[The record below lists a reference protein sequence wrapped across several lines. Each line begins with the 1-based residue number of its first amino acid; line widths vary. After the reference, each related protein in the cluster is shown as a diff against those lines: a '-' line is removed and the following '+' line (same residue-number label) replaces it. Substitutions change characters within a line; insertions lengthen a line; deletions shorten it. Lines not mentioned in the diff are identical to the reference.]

1 MPDTIFRMQSLT
13 RLLTRT
19 AAVIAAIA
27 LVVYFVRAFDS
38 RRFPDLG
45 TEYRMHFDSE
55 FEASDEANTD
65 WDAFLRIE
73 DALAEELDRKIDP
86 DLRPDSLLDRYSE
99 NSLTNPNKFD
109 GDWNR
114 SFELTA
120 ATPTGIAVM
129 LHGLSDSPYSM
140 LSTAQSAVGAGYNV
154 IVPRMPGHGLAVGGM
169 LQARWEDWT
178 ATVRIAIRRA
188 MEIREPGQ
196 PLLIVGYSNGGLL
209 ALDYAL
215 RCRDDDELPCPDRI
229 ILLSPAI
236 AVSPAAIVTNL
247 HSAISWI
254 PYFEKFQWLSVLP
267 EIDPFKFTS
276 FPKRAAWEIYEFA
289 KRTNALLDDPNHTKL
304 LPPILTFQSLVDNTV
319 SSDAVV
325 SSLYRRLPPNGSEL
339 VIYDVNRNSTIV
351 HLMRKMP
358 DDPMDFF
365 ERSAP
370 LQYGVAILRNSSP
383 QNLKISATS
392 MAAGKSAFSNNETG
406 LEWPLGIYSLSH
418 IAIPF
423 PSIDPLYGDGKSAG
437 ASDAGIVLGA
447 IAPRGE
453 LGVLS
458 LSSDYFLRT
467 RYNPF
472 YSFQAR
478 YATDWLAAD
487 E

>member
-1 MPDTIFRMQSLT
+1 
-13 RLLTRT
+13 
-19 AAVIAAIA
+19 
-27 LVVYFVRAFDS
+27 
-38 RRFPDLG
+38 
-45 TEYRMHFDSE
+45 
-55 FEASDEANTD
+55 
-65 WDAFLRIE
+65 
-73 DALAEELDRKIDP
+73 
-86 DLRPDSLLDRYSE
+86 
-99 NSLTNPNKFD
+99 
-109 GDWNR
+109 
-114 SFELTA
+114 
-120 ATPTGIAVM
+120 
-129 LHGLSDSPYSM
+129 M

-154 IVPRMPGHGLAVGGM
+154 IVPRMPGHGFAVGGM

-215 RCRDDDELPCPDRI
+215 RCGDDDELPCPDRI

-236 AVSPAAIVTNL
+236 EVSPAAVVTNL
-247 HSAISWI
+247 HSAISWV
-254 PYFEKFQWLSVLP
+254 PYFEKFKWLSVLP

-276 FPKRAAWEIYEFA
+276 FPKRAAWEIYKFA
-289 KRTNALLDDPNHTKL
+289 KRTSALLDDPNRTKN

-325 SSLYRRLPPNGSEL
+325 SRLYRKLPPNGSEL

-365 ERSAP
+365 EMSAP
-370 LQYGVAILRNSSP
+370 LQYDVTILGNSSP
-383 QNLKISATS
+383 QTLKISATS
-392 MAAGKSAFSNNETG
+392 MAAGESSFSNSETG
-406 LEWPLGIYSLSH
+406 LEWPLGVYSLSH

-423 PSIDPLYGDGKSAG
+423 PSIDPLYGDGKSAS

-472 YSFQAR
+472 FSFHAR
-478 YATDWLAAD
+478 YATDWLLAD

>member
-1 MPDTIFRMQSLT
+1 MPDIIFGMQ
-13 RLLTRT
+13 RLSKFLSRL
-19 AAVIAAIA
+19 AAIFVA
-27 LVVYFVRAFDS
+27 IAFVIYVVRAFDA

-45 TEYRMHFDSE
+45 IEYRIHFDSE
-55 FEASDEANTD
+55 FDASDEADTD
-65 WDAFLRIE
+65 WNTFLEIE
-73 DALAEELDRKIDP
+73 DKLAAELDQKIDP

-99 NSLTNPNKFD
+99 SSLTNPNKFD

-114 SFELTA
+114 SFELSA
-120 ATPTGIAVM
+120 ANASGVAVM
-129 LHGLSDSPYSM
+129 LHGLTDSPYSM
-140 LSTAQSAVGAGYNV
+140 LPMAQAAVGAGFNV
-154 IVPRMPGHGLAVGGM
+154 IVPRMPGHGFAVGGM

-178 ATVRIAIRRA
+178 ATTRIAIRRA
-188 MEIREPGQ
+188 MEIRQPGQ

-209 ALDYAL
+209 AIDYAL
-215 RCRDDDELPCPDRI
+215 RCQDDDELPCPDRI

-236 AVSPAAIVTNL
+236 SVTPAAIITNL

-289 KRTNALLDDPNHTKL
+289 KQTNALLDDPNRTSQ

-319 SSDAVV
+319 SSEAVV
-325 SSLYRRLPPNGSEL
+325 SRLFNKLSQQSSEL
-339 VIYDVNRNSTIV
+339 VVYDVNRNSTIV

-358 DDPMDFF
+358 GDPIEYFLQT
-365 ERSAP
+365 AP
-370 LQYGVAILRNSSP
+370 HSYKVTILRNTSP
-383 QNLKISATS
+383 HNLSISTAS
-392 MAAGKSAFSNNETG
+392 MAAGESSFVIEATA

-423 PSIDPLYGDGKSAG
+423 PSIDPLYGDGKSVG
-437 ASDAGIVLGA
+437 ASDAGLVLGA

-453 LGVLS
+453 LGMLS

-478 YATDWLAAD
+478 YATEWLLA
-487 E
+487 EK

>member
-1 MPDTIFRMQSLT
+1 MVTI
-13 RLLTRT
+13 
-19 AAVIAAIA
+19 IAAIA
-27 LVVYFVRAFDS
+27 LVVYVVRAFDS
-38 RRFPDLG
+38 RRFLDLG
-45 TEYRMHFDSE
+45 AEYRIHFESE
-55 FEASDEANTD
+55 FEASEEAETD
-65 WDAFLRIE
+65 WNTLLEIE
-73 DALAEELDRKIDP
+73 NELAAELDRKIDP
-86 DLRPDSLLDRYSE
+86 DQRPDSLLDRYSE
-99 NSLTNPNKFD
+99 TSLTNPGKFD

-120 ATPTGIAVM
+120 AAPNGVAVM

-140 LSTAQSAVGAGYNV
+140 LPMAQSAVGAGYNV
-154 IVPRMPGHGLAVGGM
+154 IVPRMPGHGFAVGGM

-178 ATVRIAIRRA
+178 ATTRIAIRRA
-188 MEIREPGQ
+188 MEVRQPGQ

-209 ALDYAL
+209 AIDYAL

-236 AVSPAAIVTNL
+236 SVSPAAIVTNL

-254 PYFEKFQWLSVLP
+254 PYFEKFKWLSVLP

-289 KRTNALLDDPNHTKL
+289 KQTETLLNDPARTSL
-304 LPPILTFQSLVDNTV
+304 LPPILTFQSLIDNTV
-319 SSDAVV
+319 SSEAVV
-325 SSLYRRLPPNGSEL
+325 RRLYNRLSPGDSEL
-339 VIYDVNRNSTIV
+339 VVYDVNRNSTIV

-358 DDPMDFF
+358 GDPIEFF
-365 ERSAP
+365 ERTAP
-370 LQYGVAILRNSSP
+370 RPYKVTVLRNTSP
-383 QNLKISATS
+383 QNLSISTAS
-392 MAAGKSAFSNNETG
+392 MTAGENSFVTKDTA

-453 LGVLS
+453 LGVLA

-472 YSFQAR
+472 FAFQAR
-478 YATDWLAAD
+478 YATKWLLA
-487 E
+487 EK

>member
-1 MPDTIFRMQSLT
+1 MPDIIFGMH
-13 RLLTRT
+13 RLSKILSRL
-19 AAVIAAIA
+19 AVIFIAIA
-27 LVVYFVRAFDS
+27 LVIYVVRAFDA

-45 TEYRMHFDSE
+45 IEYRIHFDSE
-55 FEASDEANTD
+55 FEASDEADTD
-65 WDAFLRIE
+65 WNTLLEIE
-73 DALAEELDRKIDP
+73 GKLAAELDQKIDP

-99 NSLTNPNKFD
+99 SSLTNPNKFD
-109 GDWNR
+109 SDWNR
-114 SFELTA
+114 SFELSA
-120 ATPTGIAVM
+120 ANASGVAVM

-140 LSTAQSAVGAGYNV
+140 LPMAQSAVGAGFNV
-154 IVPRMPGHGLAVGGM
+154 IVPRMPGHGFAVGGM

-178 ATVRIAIRRA
+178 ATTRIAIRRA
-188 MEIREPGQ
+188 MEIRQPGQ

-209 ALDYAL
+209 AIDYAL
-215 RCRDDDELPCPDRI
+215 RCHDDDALPCPDRI

-236 AVSPAAIVTNL
+236 SVSPAAIITNL
-247 HSAISWI
+247 HSLISWI

-289 KRTNALLDDPNHTKL
+289 KRTNILLDDPNRTNN
-304 LPPILTFQSLVDNTV
+304 LPPVLAFQSLVDNTV
-319 SSDAVV
+319 SSEAVV
-325 SSLYRRLPPNGSEL
+325 TRLFDKLSPQSSEL
-339 VIYDVNRNSTIV
+339 VVYDVNRNSTIV

-358 DDPMDFF
+358 GDPIDYFL
-365 ERSAP
+365 RSAP
-370 LQYGVAILRNSSP
+370 HPYKVTILRNTSP
-383 QNLKISATS
+383 HNLSISTAS
-392 MAAGKSAFSNNETG
+392 MAAGNSSFVIEETA
-406 LEWPLGIYSLSH
+406 LEWPIGVYSLSH

-437 ASDAGIVLGA
+437 ASDAGLVLGA

-472 YSFQAR
+472 FSFQAR
-478 YATDWLAAD
+478 YATEWLLA
-487 E
+487 EK